1 MCACVWG
8 GGGVSA
14 YLFPY
19 AALCVCVRVCVRA
32 CVFGV
37 RCCMRMGIMARH
49 QQFTNSTHELDK
61 QALPAALQ
69 DALQARIRA
78 LSTGGHGDE
87 RGRGRGGVEERE
99 LKASENLLHELEG
112 FALRALP
119 TSTARKG

>member
-1 MCACVWG
+1 MCVCLFWVY
-8 GGGVSA
+8 VSA
-14 YLFPY
+14 C
-19 AALCVCVRVCVRA
+19 AWESWHVINNSQTR
-32 CVFGV
+32 
-37 RCCMRMGIMARH
+37 
-49 QQFTNSTHELDK
+49 STHELDK

>member
-1 MCACVWG
+1 VGECISVSMCWI
-8 GGGVSA
+8 
-14 YLFPY
+14 
-19 AALCVCVRVCVRA
+19 VCVCVRA
-32 CVFGV
+32 CVCVG
-37 RCCMRMGIMARH
+37 CTLLCMGIMARH
-49 QQFTNSTHELDK
+49 QQFTNSTHELDE

-87 RGRGRGGVEERE
+87 RGGERGGGQERE

-119 TSTARKG
+119 TSTARRV

>member
-1 MCACVWG
+1 
-8 GGGVSA
+8 
-14 YLFPY
+14 
-19 AALCVCVRVCVRA
+19 
-32 CVFGV
+32 
-37 RCCMRMGIMARH
+37 MGIMARH